1 MESKTGQDIGMYE
14 WLRDYQ
20 NLIQDIDYLEFKLEQ
35 NEIELKRWVEGD
47 LQDVPLKR
55 KSIAANLEEINEKIK
70 SEITFKKG
78 QLQKLINLVDRFK
91 GLDHR
96 ILKLKYVDEMTL
108 EEIAEELCYSESH
121 IKKKHA
127 ELVRLIRF
135 VDDYVT

>member
-1 MESKTGQDIGMYE
+1 MYE